1 MGKNGGV
8 PVIGKILFLAGAFF
22 ALVNLSLR
30 PAEARTTIKVGL
42 LKVSSSAPLF
52 VGLDKGFFQA
62 EGIKVEP
69 VWFKAAQP
77 IALALAS
84 GDIDIG
90 ATGLTAGLY
99 NAVAQGAK
107 MAVVADKGREWPGY
121 RLCALMVNASLAKT
135 GVRDLAQLKGKRIGI
150 TQLGSTFHYMLGNL
164 LEKKGM
170 SLKDVTLVP
179 LGGLGTMRDA
189 LVAQQIEAAFI
200 VQPHVAP
207 LEKEKLAEVL
217 LWVGDQLPYQLGA
230 IFLGEKMM
238 KSRPLII
245 SFLKGYIRSC
255 RYYHENA
262 LLKKPGVP
270 RPEVLTLIARYS
282 EEKPEDVAAGLT
294 YIDADGSLFSED
306 IQRQI
311 DWYHTQ
317 GLLTK
322 RLAAAEIMDL
332 SYHREALQQLKK

>member
-1 MGKNGGV
+1 MRSMKKKG
-8 PVIGKILFLAGAFF
+8 IHAIISMLLLAGFLCRPVE
-22 ALVNLSLR
+22 AL
-30 PAEARTTIKVGL
+30 TTIKVGL

-52 VGLDKGFFQA
+52 VGMDKGFFQA
-62 EGIKVEP
+62 EGIKLEP

-99 NAVAQGAK
+99 NAAAQGTK
-107 MAVVADKGREWPGY
+107 LAVVADKGREWPGY
-121 RLCALMVNASLAKT
+121 KLCALMVDANLAKA

-150 TQLGSTFHYMLGNL
+150 TQVGSTFHYMLGNL

-189 LVAQQIEAAFI
+189 LVSHQIDAAFV
-200 VQPHVAP
+200 VQPHVSP
-207 LEKEKLAEVL
+207 LEKERLAEVL
-217 LWVGDQLPYQLGA
+217 LWVGDQLPYQLGG

-238 KSRPLII
+238 KNRPLAVA
-245 SFLKGYIRSC
+245 FLRAYVRSC
-255 RYYHENA
+255 RNYHENG

-270 RPEVLTLIARYS
+270 SAEVLALIARYS

-294 YIDADGSLFSED
+294 YIDPNGSLFSED
-306 IQRQI
+306 IQKQI

-317 GLLTK
+317 GLLT
-322 RLAAAEIMDL
+322 RRITAAEIMDL
-332 SYHREALQQLKK
+332 SYHREALQQLKQ

>member
-1 MGKNGGV
+1 MIK
-8 PVIGKILFLAGAFF
+8 KFYL
-22 ALVNLSLR
+22 LVMVVVCWGSFSFRL
-30 PAEARTTIKVGL
+30 AEALTTIKVGL

-52 VGLDKGFFQA
+52 VGMDKGFFQA
-62 EGIKVEP
+62 EGIRVEP

-99 NAVAQGAK
+99 NAAAQGTK

-121 RLCALMVNASLAKT
+121 KLCALMVDSNLAKA

-150 TQLGSTFHYMLGNL
+150 TQVGSTFHYMLGNL

-179 LGGLGTMRDA
+179 LGGLGAMRDA
-189 LVAQQIEAAFI
+189 LVSHQIDAAFV

-207 LEKEKLAEVL
+207 LEKDRLAEVL
-217 LWVGDQLPYQLGA
+217 LWVGDQLPYQLGG
-230 IFLGEKMM
+230 IFLGEKMV
-238 KSRPLII
+238 KNRPLAVA
-245 SFLKGYIRSC
+245 FLKGYIRGC
-255 RYYHENA
+255 RYYHENG

-270 RPEVLTLIARYS
+270 TPEVLALIARYS

-294 YIDADGSLFSED
+294 YVDLNGSLFSED

-311 DWYHTQ
+311 DWYHGQ

-322 RLAAAEIMDL
+322 RLSAAEIMDL